1 LSIGA
6 VFAIIAGLAHWFPL
20 IIGTNL
26 NNKWML
32 SQFFIIFLGVNI
44 TFFPQHFL
52 GLAGIPRRYTD
63 YPDTFFS
70 WNLLSS
76 MGSLLSVFSV
86 LFLFFIVWESLISQ
100 RQVYSRFYPNSILEW
115 NNSFPPNSHSFS
127 QLCLIR
133 I

>member
-20 IIGTNL
+20 ITGTNL

-115 NNSFPPNSHSFS
+115 NNNFPPNSHSFS